1 MLDKGMVGLLRERHE
16 PFRRAIALLLEGCV
30 YRQYFIGA
38 ARRILE
44 IMHDWQSYS
53 SMEATAPRRAE
64 ITKLLQRVESDC
76 TGLLQS
82 LPLLCDHL
90 DTYMYVLA
98 PPPLVRT
105 GAVYDHYAK
114 ADISGYCEEPEFNH
128 AGIVK
133 RLQALRDFCKES
145 RRAAREVECGGSNW
159 LGVDRGG
166 SASSVFKEY
175 YGSAKWQLVRASAS
189 VFSEYQPITATEGGP
204 FYEFCRAIYELASG
218 QSDPDDDAGMKRY
231 VQFAAPRLRRIGEL
245 NAESLKLRF
254 PDPLRPFRSF
264 PPDPAR
270 EKRIRELDAACDVLQ
285 SELARGPRKGN
296 VSTTG

>member
-90 DTYMYVLA
+90 DTYIVGQDTAKRSVAVAVRNRWRRQQLSEEMRREIA
-98 PPPLVRT
+98 PKNIILIGPT
-105 GAVYDHYAK
+105 GVGK
-114 ADISGYCEEPEFNH
+114 TETSP
-128 AGIVK
+128 K
-133 RLQALRDFCKES
+133 R
-145 RRAAREVECGGSNW
+145 RRW
-159 LGVDRGG
+159 
-166 SASSVFKEY
+166 
-175 YGSAKWQLVRASAS
+175 RA
-189 VFSEYQPITATEGGP
+189 
-204 FYEFCRAIYELASG
+204 
-218 QSDPDDDAGMKRY
+218 
-231 VQFAAPRLRRIGEL
+231 
-245 NAESLKLRF
+245 
-254 PDPLRPFRSF
+254 
-264 PPDPAR
+264 
-270 EKRIRELDAACDVLQ
+270 
-285 SELARGPRKGN
+285 
-296 VSTTG
+296 